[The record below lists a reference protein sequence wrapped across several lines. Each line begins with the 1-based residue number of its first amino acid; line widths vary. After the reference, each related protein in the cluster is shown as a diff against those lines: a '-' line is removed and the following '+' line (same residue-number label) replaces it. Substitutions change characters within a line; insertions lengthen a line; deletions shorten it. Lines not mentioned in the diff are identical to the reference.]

1 LITADCFSCSNN
13 ARRKISPTKV
23 FANSVLNSSNLG
35 TLYGGKRRLQA
46 VSSEAHFPGSAKWLE
61 FQSASLE
68 KQSLRTFATLG
79 CTPRLGC
86 KEKPILK
93 LTHSSL
99 FVHDQEEAL
108 KFYRDVLGMEVR
120 ADFTNGNFRW
130 LTVGPTSQPDFELVL
145 MATTENHA
153 LSADSAKAA
162 QALLN
167 SGQMSSGVFQTD
179 DAMRDYE
186 A

>member
-1 LITADCFSCSNN
+1 M
-13 ARRKISPTKV
+13 
-23 FANSVLNSSNLG
+23 
-35 TLYGGKRRLQA
+35 
-46 VSSEAHFPGSAKWLE
+46 
-61 FQSASLE
+61 
-68 KQSLRTFATLG
+68 
-79 CTPRLGC
+79 
-86 KEKPILK
+86 LK

-130 LTVGPTSQPDFELVL
+130 LSVGSASQPDFEIVL

-153 LSADSAKAA
+153 LSAESARAA
-162 QALLN
+162 QTLLK
-167 SGQMSSGVFQTD
+167 SGQMSGGVFQTD

-186 A
+186 AWSGKGVEFTMKPTEQYGKISGNFKDPSGNSFTLQQTT

>member
-1 LITADCFSCSNN
+1 M
-13 ARRKISPTKV
+13 
-23 FANSVLNSSNLG
+23 
-35 TLYGGKRRLQA
+35 
-46 VSSEAHFPGSAKWLE
+46 
-61 FQSASLE
+61 
-68 KQSLRTFATLG
+68 
-79 CTPRLGC
+79 
-86 KEKPILK
+86 LK

-130 LTVGPTSQPDFELVL
+130 LSVGSTSQPDLEIVL

-167 SGQMSSGVFQTD
+167 SGQMSGGVFQTD

-186 A
+186 AWSAKGVEFTMKPTEQYGKIAGNFKDPSGNSFTLQQIK